1 MWQILPVNTVSALFV
16 AVVGSLAIAGFVTFA
31 GRPPRRPSGTF
42 WRLLRSWITT
52 GSTIFGSLALLGSF
66 DGVVGYVWRMPLLGP
81 YLEAHYPYL
90 GGEWIAEVT
99 SNRSVGQ
106 SGHLSD
112 PARYKVRVRC
122 NLYRIL
128 VEFGDESAYARSQT
142 VFAIPEIDAASGRQY
157 LWYIYRGEVMQPRD
171 TDERFHLGAGHLEVI
186 ALAPLTLVGTYWTDR
201 GWMKG
206 LNTAGRI
213 TLRRN

>member
-1 MWQILPVNTVSALFV
+1 MWQVLPVNIVSALFA
-16 AVVGSLAIAGFVTFA
+16 AVVGSLAIAGLATLA
-31 GRPPRRPSGTF
+31 GKPARRPSWTL
-42 WRLLRSWITT
+42 WRFARSSITS
-52 GSTIFGSLALLGSF
+52 GSTVFGLLALLGSF
-66 DGVVGYVWRMPLLGP
+66 DGVVAYVWRMPLIGP

-99 SNRSVGQ
+99 SNYGVSQ

-128 VEFGDESAYARSQT
+128 VEFGDESGYARSQT
-142 VFAIPEIDAASGRQY
+142 VFAIPEFDAASDRQF
-157 LWYIYRGEVMQPRD
+157 LWYIYRGEVMQPRES
-171 TDERFHLGAGHLEVI
+171 DERFYLGAGHLEVT
-186 ALAPLTLVGTYWTDR
+186 ARTPLTLAGSYWTDR

-213 TLRRN
+213 ALRRN